1 MLRNLSSAT
10 SLQRHHQGDA
20 IVPAALLLEL
30 GLSAETAAAKR
41 PSSHSPTQAPSAT
54 PAQASH
60 ATQPPQTAAT
70 AAHAPTNRAQAPQP
84 LTQPLPQAQP
94 AVQVQH
100 AHAHPPGHSHHHS
113 HAAQPHVHTSSHG
126 PHPATDPHGHLH
138 SGHVH
143 AELHAHSGH
152 VHSHHTHGKGVAAV
166 ISRPLAAPH
175 HTGTS
180 GPCSHKLSDALAA
193 CAPCSPEKAP
203 VCLEEI
209 HCDGECCELLDWEV
223 QVRRIVI

>member
-30 GLSAETAAAKR
+30 GLSAESAAKR

-70 AAHAPTNRAQAPQP
+70 VTHAPTNRAQVPHP
-84 LTQPLPQAQP
+84 
-94 AVQVQH
+94 QH
-100 AHAHPPGHSHHHS
+100 AHAHPPAHSHHHP
-113 HAAQPHVHTSSHG
+113 HAVQPHHHTSSHG
-126 PHPATDPHGHLH
+126 PHLATDPHGHLH

-143 AELHAHSGH
+143 AELHTHSGH

-175 HTGTS
+175 HTNAS

-223 QVRRIVI
+223 QVRDWCRIVI